1 MIPEKGGYIRNGG
14 LKEETGLK
22 ITENLVDI
30 Y

>member
-14 LKEETGLK
+14 LKEGTGLK
-22 ITENLVDI
+22 IKENSVDT